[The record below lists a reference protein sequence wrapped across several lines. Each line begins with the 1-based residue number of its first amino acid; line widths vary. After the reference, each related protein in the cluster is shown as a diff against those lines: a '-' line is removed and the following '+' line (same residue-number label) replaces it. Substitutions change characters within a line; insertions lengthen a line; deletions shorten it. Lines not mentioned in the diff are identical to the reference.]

1 MNEEKVNVAN
11 AVVTLGFEATGN
23 IKPGYKTTEFW
34 LTALTVLVNLG
45 LSSGLFTD
53 TEAGEL
59 NTAIPFVVNAAIVVG
74 YAVSRAYAK
83 RGTI

>member
-1 MNEEKVNVAN
+1 MK
-11 AVVTLGFEATGN
+11 
-23 IKPGYKTTEFW
+23 IKEGYKTTEFW

-59 NTAIPFVVNAAIVVG
+59 TTAIPFVVNAALIIG

>member
-1 MNEEKVNVAN
+1 MNEEKINVAN
-11 AVVTLGFEATGN
+11 AVVTLGFEATSG

-34 LTALTVLVNLG
+34 LTSLTVLVNLG

-53 TEAGEL
+53 AEAGEL
-59 NTAIPFVVNAAIVVG
+59 TTALPYVVNAALIIG

>member
-1 MNEEKVNVAN
+1 MK
-11 AVVTLGFEATGN
+11 
-23 IKPGYKTTEFW
+23 IKEGYKTTEFW

-59 NTAIPFVVNAAIVVG
+59 TTALPFVVNAALIIG